1 MKAIVAAAEEEK
13 GHRDGYHGDQEREG
27 KEICECVGENGCL
40 QPATE
45 RGRVREICWGKKKS
59 QKY

>member
-1 MKAIVAAAEEEK
+1 MKAIVTAAEEEK

-27 KEICECVGENGCL
+27 KEICECVRKNGCL

-45 RGRVREICWGKKKS
+45 REREMLV
-59 QKY
+59 

>member
-1 MKAIVAAAEEEK
+1 MKAIVTAAEEEK
-13 GHRDGYHGDQEREG
+13 GHCDGYHGDQEREG

-45 RGRVREICWGKKKS
+45 REREREREMFLKKS
-59 QKY
+59 QKH